1 LQDIKLG
8 PGITI
13 HKIDTVLSFGAP
25 FQLFTYRAGYLA
37 MNAALGA
44 ANLNFDFGL
53 SEEGPALNISD
64 YTIFVPTDEAFKNIG
79 SLLETADLETL
90 QEVLKYHIIPSNV
103 IFSPSLGNVTV
114 PSLQGTDL
122 VFTVLPDGSAWV
134 NGAKIIFPNNILF
147 NGVAHVVDAVI
158 TPGPFDRA
166 SLEPSAPAASRLAF
180 PDATFV
186 SQLPFSSVSFAFG
199 TDVGSYT
206 STPVLLQTVAAVAV
220 ATGAV
225 NVTTTTS
232 SGVAEYTGA
241 AVKKM
246 MPGAVAALAGAAGFA
261 AALL

>member
-1 LQDIKLG
+1 
-8 PGITI
+8 
-13 HKIDTVLSFGAP
+13 
-25 FQLFTYRAGYLA
+25 

-64 YTIFVPTDEAFKNIG
+64 FTIFVPIDEAFKNIG
-79 SLLETADLETL
+79 SVLETADLATL
-90 QEVLKYHIIPSNV
+90 QEVLKYHIIPSDV

-134 NGAKIIFPNNILF
+134 NGAKITFANTILF
-147 NGVAHVVDAVI
+147 NGVAHVIDAVLA
-158 TPGPFDRA
+158 PGPFDRA
-166 SLEPSAPAASRLAF
+166 SIKPSAPAASRLAF
-180 PDATFV
+180 PDATSV

-220 ATGAV
+220 ATGAA
-225 NVTTTTS
+225 NATATS
-232 SGVAEYTGA
+232 SGGAAEYTGA
-241 AVKKM
+241 AGRAL
-246 MPGAVAALAGAAGFA
+246 PGAVAAIAGAAGVA
-261 AALL
+261 AAFL